1 MREHPEEKGDNTMT
15 VASIAPASP
24 AAMLRSAGGEF
35 AQMAALVETQLSEAI
50 GALERRD
57 VALADRVVKSDLKV
71 DAFHSRVDDHAQAIL
86 RAGSLT
92 DRQFREAA
100 SLMKLSA
107 ELERVGDLA
116 KNVAKRTIAVA
127 LETPIASSVT
137 GVARMGRA
145 SLRQLSDILNA
156 YQSGNLDAALAV
168 WRGDNDLD
176 ELYNSLYR
184 DLITVMSGERG
195 QIGPGVHLLFIV
207 KNFERIGDHATNIA
221 EAIQF
226 VETGVHFAEERPKG
240 DDLGAPAPKPERS

>member
-1 MREHPEEKGDNTMT
+1 MT
-15 VASIAPASP
+15 TAMIATTAPA
-24 AAMLRSAGGEF
+24 ALLRSLTGEF

-57 VALADRVVKSDLKV
+57 VALADRVVKSDVKV
-71 DAFHSRVDDHAQAIL
+71 DAWHRRVDDHALAIL

-107 ELERVGDLA
+107 DLERVGDLA

-127 LETPIASSVT
+127 LETPSPPSVA
-137 GVARMGRA
+137 GIVRMGRA

-156 YQSGNLDAALAV
+156 HQSGNLDAAQAV

-184 DLITVMSGERG
+184 DVVAAMSGEPG
-195 QIGPGVHLLFIV
+195 EVTSGVHLLFIV

-221 EAIQF
+221 EAIHF
-226 VETGVHFAEERPKG
+226 VETGAHFAEERPKG
-240 DDLGAPAPKPERS
+240 DDLGAPPKTDRA

>member
-1 MREHPEEKGDNTMT
+1 MTM
-15 VASIAPASP
+15 ASIAPASP
-24 AAMLRSAGGEF
+24 AANLRSLGGEF

-71 DAFHSRVDDHAQAIL
+71 DAFHARVEERALSIL
-86 RAGSLT
+86 SAGSLSE
-92 DRQFREAA
+92 RQFRETA
-100 SLMKLSA
+100 SLMKLSG

-127 LETPIASSVT
+127 LETPSASSVS

-156 YQSGNLDAALAV
+156 FQSGNLDAASAV

-184 DLITVMSGERG
+184 DLVAVMTSERHEVS
-195 QIGPGVHLLFIV
+195 PGVHLLFIV

-221 EAIQF
+221 EAIHY
-226 VETGVHFAEERPKG
+226 VETGAHFAEERPKG